1 MEARDS
7 VAGWK
12 NGQVLIRKMRVTFLP
27 RETGSQMLG
36 KVPTAQGSDGGPPEW
51 VFPESLEILSA
62 GSSLLPFRG
71 SLTVPFSSL
80 AKFQSGVESEEIIT
94 KAEGVDRGN
103 KLSAPASSM
112 AIPRKRKL
120 AGHPSGYAG
129 GPYRCES
136 TPWGPLSKRHRP
148 TNSLA

>member
-36 KVPTAQGSDGGPPEW
+36 KVPAAQVSDAGPPEW
-51 VFPESLEILSA
+51 AFPESLEILSA

-71 SLTVPFSSL
+71 SLTVPSSSL
-80 AKFQSGVESEEIIT
+80 DKFQSGVESEEIIT
-94 KAEGVDRGN
+94 KAESVDQGN
-103 KLSAPASSM
+103 KLSARASTM
-112 AIPRKRKL
+112 ALPRKCKL
-120 AGHPSGYAG
+120 VGHPSGYAG
-129 GPYRCES
+129 VPYRWES
-136 TPWGPLSKRHRP
+136 TPWGPLYKRHRP